1 LSLNFSVVDSS
12 IDWLKLRTLFWFI
25 PLVTL
30 NTIVCGAVSMVLA
43 VLFRSGRPSH
53 CVASLWSWLILK
65 TCMIRVEVEG
75 AENLEPGQTYVLTSN
90 HQSLFDTPILLAY
103 LPVSFRFLYKK
114 SLDRVPFLGWHLF
127 LSGHIGV
134 ERKNLTKA
142 RESLD
147 YAANKIRGGT
157 SVVVFPE
164 GTRSY
169 DGVMRPF
176 KKGMFRLALKAATSV
191 VPMTIVGSHLV
202 MKRGRVTVYPRTVTL
217 IIDRPV
223 PVEGLGE
230 EDASKLLDTVR
241 AVMSETLESAVARP
255 P

>member
-1 LSLNFSVVDSS
+1 MAKS

-30 NTIVCGAVSMVLA
+30 YTIVCGAVSMVLA
-43 VLFRSGRPSH
+43 VLVRSGQPSH
-53 CVASLWSWLILK
+53 RVASLWSWLILK

-75 AENLEPGQTYVLTSN
+75 AEYLEPGQTYVLASN

-103 LPVSFRFLYKK
+103 LPVSFRFFYKK
-114 SLDRVPFLGWHLF
+114 SLNRIPFLGWHLF

-134 ERKNLTKA
+134 ERKNPTKA

-147 YAANKIRGGT
+147 HAADRIRGGT

-176 KKGMFRLALKAATSV
+176 KKGFFRLALKARTPV
-191 VPMTIVGSHLV
+191 VPMTIVDSHLV
-202 MKRGRVTVYPRTVTL
+202 MKRGRVTVYPRTVKL
-217 IIDRPV
+217 IVDRPV
-223 PVEGLGE
+223 PVEGLE
-230 EDASKLLDTVR
+230 EDDASKLLDTVR
-241 AVMSETLESAVARP
+241 AAVSETLESALIP
-255 P
+255 